1 MKNKLYFSIFTII
14 CLIAVIVCVICDL
27 AISKTLTWSLIP
39 ISAITFAWLILL
51 PSMMCKKKIVIAT
64 LLSLTIFIIPFLY
77 ILSVLIKDTEI
88 LSVGAIMSTIGLIY
102 LWSIVGI
109 SQKFKQRKYIV
120 ASISLLLG
128 IPLCLIVNITLSKM
142 TLEPIIDI
150 WDILT
155 IFILLIISIILFMID
170 YYKSK
175 K

>member
-1 MKNKLYFSIFTII
+1 M
-14 CLIAVIVCVICDL
+14 
-27 AISKTLTWSLIP
+27 
-39 ISAITFAWLILL
+39 
-51 PSMMCKKKIVIAT
+51 
-64 LLSLTIFIIPFLY
+64 
-77 ILSVLIKDTEI
+77 SV
-88 LSVGAIMSTIGLIY
+88 IGLIY

-128 IPLCLIVNITLSKM
+128 IPVCLIVNITLSKM
-142 TLEPIIDI
+142 ILEPIIDI

-170 YYKSK
+170 YYRNK